1 MRQSAELSNLVAKH
15 LQGQVPPSVVNEFNK
30 LIVKMRKDESTIENA
45 IDKLDE
51 SHKEEV
57 GFNDLSGINYDPK
70 KKVFENINTTNNLN
84 DEILK
89 GKLFEI

>member
-1 MRQSAELSNLVAKH
+1 MRQSTELSNLVAKH

-30 LIVKMRKDESTIENA
+30 LIVKMRKDESTIADAVDKFEA
-45 IDKLDE
+45 I
-51 SHKEEV
+51 HNPQV
-57 GFNDLSGINYDPK
+57 G
-70 KKVFENINTTNNLN
+70 VNNLN

>member
-1 MRQSAELSNLVAKH
+1 MRQSTELSNLVAKH

-30 LIVKMRKDESTIENA
+30 LIVKMRKDESTIETA
-45 IDKLDE
+45 VEKL
-51 SHKEEV
+51 EV
-57 GFNDLSGINYDPK
+57 IHNPQVGA
-70 KKVFENINTTNNLN
+70 VNLN